1 MYLSSPI
8 YVEFFFNVRDLESR
22 ASLTYG
28 YGEALNLTCSGL
40 ASHSAIFSWRT
51 PTTADSALPPPTQGE
66 EGTTSTDNDTAFSAQ
81 IDLFVPGEQAQSG
94 LYCCVGRSMVGSS
107 TVEDEECLNITI
119 IGEQEDHNL
128 GPADLV

>member
-8 YVEFFFNVRDLESR
+8 YIEFFFNVRDLESR

-81 IDLFVPGEQAQSG
+81 VDLFVPGEKAQSG
-94 LYCCVGRSMVGSS
+94 LYCCVGRSMSRKTTALVLLMWCS
-107 TVEDEECLNITI
+107 TKK
-119 IGEQEDHNL
+119 
-128 GPADLV
+128 